1 MARGQ
6 NGGRDLCLQT
16 AEVEVKTEPGLKSQ
30 SSGNQQVAMVK
41 VVYVS
46 IPKEFRKP
54 DGVLTRDLADK
65 LNVTGEEENVD
76 LGLKALGG
84 IDTGVSG
91 ALAMIMSVRDGKV
104 QGMKYVIRGAKFG
117 STVEVARL
125 WAGAD
130 KEVKLKVDVDLSI
143 FQFPGGGDDARNN
156 SAWLDMS
163 QVEWEMVV
171 TSEDGQE
178 TPLTAAERETRGLQN
193 FKFALRATV
202 MADCKGAKVYVSII
216 PVGAK
221 EVRGK
226 ISAWGV
232 EMSEFSEKIPSL
244 PLVVRGMGNPKK
256 GDSKYATVL
265 MVGPL
270 ERPGDGVNIGWL
282 PMLDFGEPEEGEN
295 AG

>member
-1 MARGQ
+1 
-6 NGGRDLCLQT
+6 
-16 AEVEVKTEPGLKSQ
+16 
-30 SSGNQQVAMVK
+30 MVK

-46 IPKEFRKP
+46 LPKEFRKA
-54 DGVLTRDLADK
+54 DGVLSQDLAEK
-65 LNVTGEEENVD
+65 LNVTGEEENIDAV
-76 LGLKALGG
+76 LKALSG
-84 IDTGVSG
+84 INTGVNG
-91 ALAMIMSVRDGKV
+91 ALAVIMSVRDGKV

-117 STVEVARL
+117 SNVEVARL

-130 KEVKLKVDVDLSI
+130 KEVRLKVDVDMSM

-163 QVEWEMVV
+163 QVEWSMVV
-171 TSEDGQE
+171 TTEDGQE
-178 TPLTAAERETRGLQN
+178 TPLTAIERETRGLQN
-193 FKFALRATV
+193 MKFSMRATV
-202 MADCKGAKVYVSII
+202 MADCKTAKVYVSII
-216 PVGAK
+216 PVSAR
-221 EVRGK
+221 EVKGK

-244 PLVVRGMGNPKK
+244 PLVVRGKEKAKK

-270 ERPGDGVNIGWL
+270 ERPGDNVNIGWL
-282 PMLDFGEPEEGEN
+282 PMMDFGEPEGPEA